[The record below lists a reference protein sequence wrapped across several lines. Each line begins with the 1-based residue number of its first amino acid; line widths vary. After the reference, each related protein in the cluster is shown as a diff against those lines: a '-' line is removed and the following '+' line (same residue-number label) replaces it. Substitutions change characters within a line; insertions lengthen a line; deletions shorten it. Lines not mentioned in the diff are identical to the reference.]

1 MGKLTALPQTP
12 SWWGGG
18 SPRPPQE
25 PHPPRLFGLR
35 PYWLCCVVLQHPPK
49 INPSYGLVEDVSL
62 PGRFAAHSDRCSHG
76 TWAEFGV
83 EVWGLKQASAIGG
96 GAGGGTAPPPMT
108 GLGAPC
114 TLGPPTLTPVDRNKT
129 YCFHELVLNLPAPLD
144 IQSPKC
150 FQLQGG
156 FAPLTRGSAP
166 GPRWGICTQTPV
178 IGSCSALAMV
188 PPNH

>member
-1 MGKLTALPQTP
+1 MFEHPRNFREKIRHTKTNYTSFTFYAFYKLGNAPNRFRPGLRSGPHWGSLQRSLRPLAGGEGARRVLPKNPTP
-12 SWWGGG
+12 
-18 SPRPPQE
+18 PRP
-25 PHPPRLFGLR
+25 FGLR
-35 PYWLCCVVLQHPPK
+35 PYWLCCVVPQHPPK

-96 GAGGGTAPPPMT
+96 GAGGGHRPLPMT

-144 IQSPKC
+144 IQ
-150 FQLQGG
+150 
-156 FAPLTRGSAP
+156 
-166 GPRWGICTQTPV
+166 
-178 IGSCSALAMV
+178 
-188 PPNH
+188 